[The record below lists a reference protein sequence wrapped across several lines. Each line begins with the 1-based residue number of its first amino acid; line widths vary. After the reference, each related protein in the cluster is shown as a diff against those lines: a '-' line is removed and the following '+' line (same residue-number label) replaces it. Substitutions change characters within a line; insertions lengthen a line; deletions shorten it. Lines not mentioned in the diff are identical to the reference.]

1 MGSLNGS
8 SSGIKAR
15 AERERNGR
23 LARKARWAQEG
34 GTAQGL
40 GGRVEEPVFYDASGR
55 RNRWTMRGFLAL
67 LLVTVLAAVAFA
79 VTVVE
84 VPVPQPLAMA
94 MERPVPRPLEQQVLH
109 LRHRAA
115 RGLSALRDNVASWLP
130 RRTSPAAQQIRQ
142 IRAAFY
148 VPWDDAS
155 RSSLARHIGEIDWLM
170 PSLLFV
176 TGPAHQL
183 SVTSDARLEAL
194 LAASPHRPKL
204 LPMVQNAVEDRWD
217 GAGSAALFRDRIARA
232 AFLGRLEQMLAARKA
247 DGVVFDFEE
256 VPAEALPAYRQFLRE
271 ARARFAPHGW
281 PVVVTVPA
289 DDDDWDLRAFA
300 RIADRIVLM
309 AYDEHS
315 PEGDP
320 GPIASQGWF
329 VKQLGHALA
338 QVPRDKLIVAI
349 GNYAYDWSKPG
360 EATSLAVEEAWL
372 NAHDSEAPIRF
383 DRQSGNPSFG
393 YEDEGAAHS
402 VWMLDA
408 ATAWNQLRVADLNGV
423 AGVALWR
430 LGTEDAGFWPV
441 LGAFE
446 SGRIPD
452 IRTLHAVGNVDV
464 EGNGEILRIED
475 VPSPG
480 RRRLVRDARNLIVAE
495 RYEALPTPF
504 VVRRT
509 GYRPGL
515 VALSF
520 DDGPSA
526 DWTPRILDILKARN
540 VPGTFFLIGENA
552 MAHPL
557 LVKRI
562 IEQGSE
568 VGNHTFTHPN
578 LARLSDRGTRIELN
592 ATQRVIEAYG
602 GRSVRLF
609 RAPYFGD
616 AEPTTADEL
625 IPALT
630 AQQAGYTNVGLHVD
644 PNDWQ
649 RPGVEAI
656 VRQTIA
662 QVEDGSDERSAQI
675 ILLHDGGGD
684 RSQTV
689 AALPRIID
697 ALQAKGY
704 RFVSVSA
711 LAGLTPDQVM
721 PPVSGMDLVS
731 VRADIGM
738 FLVLAALG
746 YALKWMFFL
755 AIALGVARAVILAL
769 LAVGSA
775 RRRNRPVPPA
785 IDPEQFVSVLI
796 PAFNEAR
803 VIEASVRRVLASTAA
818 KIEVIVIDDGST
830 DGTSAIVRAAFADDS
845 RVQLLTLLNGGKARA
860 LNRGLALAKGEI
872 IIALDA
878 DTQFEAETIARLARW
893 FADPRIG
900 AVAGNAKVGNRV
912 NLVTRWQAVEYVT
925 AQNLERRALSRFDAI
940 MVVPGA
946 VGAWRKA
953 ALDEVGGYPA
963 DTLAEDQDLTIAIQ
977 RRGWEIAYDVD
988 AVAWTE
994 APESFRALAKQRF
1007 RWAYGTLQC
1016 LWKHRG
1022 VLRLRQPAGL
1032 AYVGIPQAWIFQIGF
1047 ALISPVIDLALLV
1060 SMASTAINVAE
1071 HGWAQTQSD
1080 LLRMAGY
1087 WLVFTA
1093 VDIGCGWIAYRLERR
1108 EKRYPVLLLVAQRF
1122 VYRQLM
1128 YGVVIRAVA
1137 NALRGLWVG
1146 WGKLERSGRVDA
1158 RS

>member
-1 MGSLNGS
+1 M
-8 SSGIKAR
+8 
-15 AERERNGR
+15 
-23 LARKARWAQEG
+23 
-34 GTAQGL
+34 
-40 GGRVEEPVFYDASGR
+40 EEPVFYDASGR
-55 RNRWTMRGFLAL
+55 RNRWTMRGFLGL
-67 LLVTVLAAVAFA
+67 LLLTVLAAIAFA

-84 VPVPQPLAMA
+84 VPVPQPLALA
-94 MERPVPRPLEQQVLH
+94 MEHPVPRPLEQQVLH

-115 RGLSALRDNVASWLP
+115 RGLSALRDNLASWLP
-130 RRTSPAAQQIRQ
+130 RHTSPAAQQVRQ
-142 IRAAFY
+142 IKAAFY

-155 RSSLARHIGEIDWLM
+155 RSSLSRHIGEIDWLI
-170 PSLLFV
+170 PSVMFV
-176 TGPAHQL
+176 TGPAHTL
-183 SVTSDARLEAL
+183 TMAPDRRLDAL
-194 LAASPHRPKL
+194 LAATPHRPKL

-217 GAGSAALFRDRIARA
+217 GAGSAALFRDRAART
-232 AFLGRLEQMLAARKA
+232 AFLDRLEQLLLARKA

-256 VPAEALPAYRQFLRE
+256 IPADALPAYMQFLRE
-271 ARARFAPHGW
+271 ARARFAARQW
-281 PVVVTVPA
+281 QVVVTVPA
-289 DDDDWDLRAFA
+289 DDDDWNLRAFA
-300 RIADRIVLM
+300 RVADKIVLM

-315 PEGDP
+315 PEGDA

-329 VKQLGHALA
+329 VKQLGKALA
-338 QVPRDKLIVAI
+338 RVPREKLIVAI
-349 GNYAYDWSKPG
+349 GNYAYDWTASG
-360 EATSLAVEEAWL
+360 QATSLAVEEAWL
-372 NAHDSEAPIRF
+372 NAHDSEAPIQF

-393 YEDEGAAHS
+393 YEDGGATHS

-430 LGTEDAGFWPV
+430 LGTEDAGFWPA
-441 LGAFE
+441 LAAFE
-446 SGRIPD
+446 SGHIPD
-452 IRTLHAVGNVDV
+452 LRTLHAVGNVDV

-475 VPSPG
+475 VPAPG
-480 RRRLVRDARNLIVAE
+480 QRQLFRDARNLIVLE
-495 RYEALPTPF
+495 RYVQLPTPF

-509 GYRPGL
+509 GYKPGF

-526 DWTPRILDILKARN
+526 EWTPKILDVLKSRG

-562 IEQGSE
+562 VAQGSE
-568 VGNHTFTHPN
+568 LGNHTFTHPN
-578 LARLSDRGTRIELN
+578 LAKVSPEGTRIELN
-592 ATQRVIEAYG
+592 ATQRVVEAYT
-602 GRSVRLF
+602 GRSLRLF

-649 RPGVEAI
+649 RPGTDAI
-656 VRQTIA
+656 VNQVIA
-662 QVEDGSDERSAQI
+662 QVEDGSDDRSAQI

-697 ALQAKGY
+697 ALRAKGY
-704 RFVSVSA
+704 RFVPVSE
-711 LAGLTPDQVM
+711 LAGLAPGQVM
-721 PPVSGMDLVS
+721 PPVSGVDLLS

-755 AIALGVARAVILAL
+755 AIALGVARAVILAA
-769 LAVGSA
+769 LALNSA

-785 IDPEQFVSVLI
+785 IDPELFVSVLI

-803 VIEASVRRVLASTAA
+803 VIEASVRRVLASTNTQV
-818 KIEVIVIDDGST
+818 EVIVIDDGST
-830 DGTSAIVRAAFADDS
+830 DETSAIVRAAFSQDD
-845 RVQLLTLLNGGKARA
+845 RVQLLTLQNGGKARA
-860 LNRGLALAKGEI
+860 LNRGLALAKGGI

-878 DTQFEAETIARLARW
+878 DTQFEEETIARLARW

-900 AVAGNAKVGNRV
+900 AVAGNAKVGNRI

-1022 VLRLRQPAGL
+1022 ILRLRRPAGL

-1047 ALISPVIDLALLV
+1047 ALISPLIDLALVV
-1060 SMASTAINVAE
+1060 SMISTAINVAQ

-1080 LLRMAGY
+1080 VLRMAAY
-1087 WLVFTA
+1087 WIVFTA
-1093 VDIGCGWIAYRLERR
+1093 VDILCGWVAYRLERR
-1108 EKRYPVLLLVAQRF
+1108 EKRYPFVLLVAQRF